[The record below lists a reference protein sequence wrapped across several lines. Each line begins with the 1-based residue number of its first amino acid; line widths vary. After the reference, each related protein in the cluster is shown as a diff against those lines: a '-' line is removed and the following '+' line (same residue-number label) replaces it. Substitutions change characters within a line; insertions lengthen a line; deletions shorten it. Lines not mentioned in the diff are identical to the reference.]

1 MNEKG
6 RTRRE
11 IAALMIPLVMENAL
25 QILAG
30 VVTAAMIGRMLTLDI
45 SAQGISNR
53 VTNMMWSAFKG
64 VGIGATMIAAVYYG
78 ENRLDKCRRTM
89 EQAYLLAVPV
99 SVLIAVVIFLVPQ
112 PIMSFFTDDAELI
125 ERAVE
130 YMRISVWMIPF
141 AATTSLNTAAFNSRG
156 NTKTPLLIAIMMNL
170 INITLGYVLIFGI
183 GGFAGLGIHGAA
195 IAAVVSQAFSC
206 FAGLALLYSPRG
218 FYGGTKSGGRF
229 FSLESEYVKN
239 LLSTGLPAAGE
250 NMFWPISAVLVSKV
264 ILSYGTVYYAAYQ
277 QGLQAESLSQI
288 PMIGFTTTATA
299 LAARAIGMGDSKQ
312 FKLYFTEMKK
322 IAWTIG
328 AAVSLLLLLMPEQL
342 MRLLTDKEDVIEIG
356 KHYIFLMSFTELPQ
370 ALFTTYYGFIRA
382 AGHKRAPMFITGTGV
397 WLIRVPLIY
406 LLGWFMKVDIR
417 FIWGVMI
424 ADAVSR
430 MVLSMLYAKK
440 KNVLGAVE
448 QAAAK
453 NG

>member
-206 FAGLALLYSPRG
+206 S
-218 FYGGTKSGGRF
+218 
-229 FSLESEYVKN
+229 
-239 LLSTGLPAAGE
+239 
-250 NMFWPISAVLVSKV
+250 
-264 ILSYGTVYYAAYQ
+264 
-277 QGLQAESLSQI
+277 
-288 PMIGFTTTATA
+288 
-299 LAARAIGMGDSKQ
+299 
-312 FKLYFTEMKK
+312 
-322 IAWTIG
+322 
-328 AAVSLLLLLMPEQL
+328 
-342 MRLLTDKEDVIEIG
+342 
-356 KHYIFLMSFTELPQ
+356 
-370 ALFTTYYGFIRA
+370 
-382 AGHKRAPMFITGTGV
+382 
-397 WLIRVPLIY
+397 
-406 LLGWFMKVDIR
+406 
-417 FIWGVMI
+417 
-424 ADAVSR
+424 
-430 MVLSMLYAKK
+430 
-440 KNVLGAVE
+440 
-448 QAAAK
+448 
-453 NG
+453 